1 MNNLTS
7 AVAKAKKIAGQHMHI
22 ILQTYI
28 KFNLEMTMKSEVR
41 TAMTP
46 GLYAIF
52 GCTDM
57 EGRKAVVDGLDSSA
71 RAVWGTLYRDW
82 ARFGKW
88 KGA

>member
-1 MNNLTS
+1 
-7 AVAKAKKIAGQHMHI
+7 
-22 ILQTYI
+22 
-28 KFNLEMTMKSEVR
+28 MKPEVR
-41 TAMTP
+41 AAMTP

-57 EGRKAVVDGLDSSA
+57 EGRKAVIDGLDASA

-82 ARFGKW
+82 ARFGRW